1 MHYIN
6 VIPLVLKTVHLQY
19 KYKITRNVTV
29 LYLGHQTN
37 THYITRHHCSHLS
50 VDTVVPNRFG
60 GVMVSMLISSPVD
73 RVLVGSSKE

>member
-37 THYITRHHCSHLS
+37 THYITLWKPNPDPMEEGIILAAPHLYL
-50 VDTVVPNRFG
+50 FG
-60 GVMVSMLISSPVD
+60 GDFMAMIT
-73 RVLVGSSKE
+73 